1 MSDYCG
7 KIFGEIF
14 VTDIQEKTKSIE
26 CRPCM
31 AAAVICR
38 FLRSLRLGSE
48 AASSSAAV
56 GEGALAA
63 EASASATSILAALV
77 DRSTGSTCEE
87 VAIIA
92 DGHLRW

>member
-1 MSDYCG
+1 
-7 KIFGEIF
+7 
-14 VTDIQEKTKSIE
+14 
-26 CRPCM
+26 M

-48 AASSSAAV
+48 AARSRAAV

-77 DRSTGSTCEE
+77 DRSTGSTCE
-87 VAIIA
+87 VAIIVGG
-92 DGHLRW
+92 GHQSVTSHR